1 MPFYYFESRQNKLLK
16 SSAWG
21 FKSELI
27 ANFAML
33 PKLAADC
40 FLSCL

>member
-1 MPFYYFESRQNKLLK
+1 MPFHYFESKQNKLFK
-16 SSAWG
+16 SSARG